1 MRPWQIRQANCYTRW
16 VFNKSLIRCMHKL
29 THYAAAELIQ
39 AHREELHGYLL
50 RQTRCPETASDILQ
64 DAFLRLIHAVPKN
77 DIKNP
82 RAFLYKIVGNLA
94 IDHLRSSN
102 RRLAR
107 HTDESDLADQEDPAP
122 SIEHQLYTQEQIAH
136 LRQAL
141 SELPPRC
148 REVFIMHKFKH
159 NPYSV
164 IMDELGISEST
175 VLKHIVKATEH
186 CRNRMRELDAT
197 AK

>member
-1 MRPWQIRQANCYTRW
+1 MY
-16 VFNKSLIRCMHKL
+16 KL
-29 THYAAAELIQ
+29 THYSAAELIQ
-39 AHREELHGYLL
+39 EHREELHGYLV

-64 DAFLRLIHAVPKN
+64 DAFLRLIHADAQN
-77 DIKNP
+77 AIKNP
-82 RAFLYKIVGNLA
+82 RAFLYKIVSNLA

-107 HTDESDLADQEDPAP
+107 HADDSEWDDQPDPTP

-136 LRQAL
+136 LRLAV

-159 NPYSV
+159 YPYSV
-164 IMDELGISEST
+164 IMDQLGISEST
-175 VLKHIVKATEH
+175 ILKHIVKAMEH
-186 CRNRMRELDAT
+186 CRRRMRELDAPVDRNV

>member
-1 MRPWQIRQANCYTRW
+1 MY
-16 VFNKSLIRCMHKL
+16 KL
-29 THYAAAELIQ
+29 THYSAAELIQ
-39 AHREELHGYLL
+39 EHREELQGYLI

-64 DAFLRLIHAVPKN
+64 DAFLRLIHAAPKSN
-77 DIKNP
+77 LKNP

-107 HTDESDLADQEDPAP
+107 HADESELVNQADRAP

-136 LRQAL
+136 LRQAV

-148 REVFIMHKFKH
+148 REVFIMH
-159 NPYSV
+159 N
-164 IMDELGISEST
+164 
-175 VLKHIVKATEH
+175 
-186 CRNRMRELDAT
+186 
-197 AK
+197 

>member
-1 MRPWQIRQANCYTRW
+1 MY
-16 VFNKSLIRCMHKL
+16 KL
-29 THYAAAELIQ
+29 THYSAAELIQ
-39 AHREELHGYLL
+39 EHREELHGYLV

-64 DAFLRLIHAVPKN
+64 DAFLRLIHADTKN

-82 RAFLYKIVGNLA
+82 RAFLYKVVSNLA

-107 HTDESDLADQEDPAP
+107 HADESELFDQPDPTP
-122 SIEHQLYTQEQIAH
+122 PIEHQLYTQEQIAH
-136 LRQAL
+136 LRQAVY
-141 SELPPRC
+141 ELPPRC

-159 NPYSV
+159 YPYSA

-175 VLKHIVKATEH
+175 ILKHIVKAMEH
-186 CRNRMRELDAT
+186 CRRRMRELDSPVDPNV

>member
-1 MRPWQIRQANCYTRW
+1 MY
-16 VFNKSLIRCMHKL
+16 KL
-29 THYAAAELIQ
+29 THCSAAELIQ
-39 AHREELHGYLL
+39 EHREELHCYLV

-64 DAFLRLIHAVPKN
+64 DAFLRLIHADTKS
-77 DIKNP
+77 DLKNP
-82 RAFLYKIVGNLA
+82 RAFLYRIVSNLA

-107 HTDESDLADQEDPAP
+107 HADESELVDQPDPTP

-136 LRQAL
+136 LRQAV

-159 NPYSV
+159 HPYSV

-175 VLKHIVKATEH
+175 VLKHIVKAMEH
-186 CRNRMRELDAT
+186 CRRRMRELDFPVDQNVAE
-197 AK
+197 

>member
-1 MRPWQIRQANCYTRW
+1 MG
-16 VFNKSLIRCMHKL
+16 FNKSLIRCMHKL

-136 LRQAL
+136 LRLAL

-159 NPYSV
+159 YPYSV

>member
-1 MRPWQIRQANCYTRW
+1 MY
-16 VFNKSLIRCMHKL
+16 KL
-29 THYAAAELIQ
+29 THYSAAELIQ
-39 AHREELHGYLL
+39 EHREELHGYLV

-64 DAFLRLIHAVPKN
+64 DAFLRLIHADTKSG
-77 DIKNP
+77 IQNP
-82 RAFLYKIVGNLA
+82 RAFLYKIVSNLA

-107 HTDESDLADQEDPAP
+107 HADESELVDQPDPTP

-136 LRQAL
+136 LRLAV

-159 NPYSV
+159 HPYSV
-164 IMDELGISEST
+164 IMSELGISEST
-175 VLKHIVKATEH
+175 VLKHIVKAMEH
-186 CRNRMRELDAT
+186 CRRRMRELDAPVDQNV
-197 AK
+197 AE